1 MEILVYDQFD
11 AASDKAFDFFVQA
24 LATGPK
30 TFGLATG
37 STPEALYQRLVE
49 SDLDFSQSVSVNL
62 DEYYGLSSDHP
73 KSYHYFMHQHL
84 FQHKPF
90 KHSYLPDGDQTDS
103 DYEIKRYNQVLADN
117 PIDLQILG
125 IGSNGHIGFNEPGAP
140 FDGLTQLVDLA
151 PSTIEA
157 NKRFFDRVEDVPTQA
172 YSMGIASIMAAKKII
187 LMAYGEKKAD
197 AIYGLVEGPVTPDLP
212 ASILQR
218 HPDVT
223 LLLDKA
229 AAAKLHL

>member
-103 DYEIKRYNQVLADN
+103 
-117 PIDLQILG
+117 
-125 IGSNGHIGFNEPGAP
+125 FNEPGAP
-140 FDGLTQLVDLA
+140 FDGLTQLVDLT

-187 LMAYGEKKAD
+187 LLAYGEKKAD

>member
-84 FQHKPF
+84 CLMETKPIATM
-90 KHSYLPDGDQTDS
+90 KSNAI
-103 DYEIKRYNQVLADN
+103 IK
-117 PIDLQILG
+117 
-125 IGSNGHIGFNEPGAP
+125 S
-140 FDGLTQLVDLA
+140 
-151 PSTIEA
+151 
-157 NKRFFDRVEDVPTQA
+157 
-172 YSMGIASIMAAKKII
+172 
-187 LMAYGEKKAD
+187 
-197 AIYGLVEGPVTPDLP
+197 
-212 ASILQR
+212 
-218 HPDVT
+218 
-223 LLLDKA
+223 
-229 AAAKLHL
+229 

>member
-49 SDLDFSQSVSVNL
+49 SDLAFSQSVSVN
-62 DEYYGLSSDHP
+62 YGLSSDHP
-73 KSYHYFMHQHL
+73 KSYHYFMNQHL
-84 FQHKPF
+84 FQRKPF

-140 FDGLTQLVDLA
+140 FDGLTQLVDLT

>member
-1 MEILVYDQFD
+1 M
-11 AASDKAFDFFVQA
+11 
-24 LATGPK
+24 
-30 TFGLATG
+30 
-37 STPEALYQRLVE
+37 
-49 SDLDFSQSVSVNL
+49 
-62 DEYYGLSSDHP
+62 
-73 KSYHYFMHQHL
+73 
-84 FQHKPF
+84 
-90 KHSYLPDGDQTDS
+90 
-103 DYEIKRYNQVLADN
+103 
-117 PIDLQILG
+117 G

-140 FDGLTQLVDLA
+140 FDGLTQLVDLT

>member
-103 DYEIKRYNQVLADN
+103 DYNQVLADN

-140 FDGLTQLVDLA
+140 FDGLTQLVDLT